1 MLHYIS
7 DCGWWEED
15 MMLHVISDCV
25 SGERRTSCFMVYLT
39 VLVVGGGHDAT
50 WYI

>member
-1 MLHYIS
+1 MLHDIS

-15 MMLHVISDCV
+15 MMLHGISDCV
-25 SGERRTSCFMVYLT
+25 SGGRRTSCFMVYLT